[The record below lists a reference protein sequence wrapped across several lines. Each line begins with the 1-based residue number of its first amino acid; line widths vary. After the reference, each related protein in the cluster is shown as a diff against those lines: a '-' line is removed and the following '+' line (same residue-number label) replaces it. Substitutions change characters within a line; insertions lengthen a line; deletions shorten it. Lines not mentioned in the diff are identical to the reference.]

1 MRLRFLAF
9 VPVLASI
16 SWLACSSSSA
26 PPSSPAVIPEAA
38 LGGACGAA
46 VVASP
51 PKSANHVPEGTVV
64 PYSTNPPCGGD
75 HYPIWAT
82 WGVHTKPLP
91 AGYWVH
97 NQEHGGVV
105 MLYRCADR
113 AACPALA
120 AQVEAVAASLPH
132 DPTCDPSILT
142 RVVVLPDPDLP
153 AGVQIAAAAWGYS
166 WTATCFDGAR
176 LKSFAEAAMRHGPE
190 DECAQGFVGDEAP
203 TTEGGADAADDA
215 PAPSDADADGSEVGD
230 AATG

>member
-1 MRLRFLAF
+1 MRLRFLAL
-9 VPVLASI
+9 VPVLGPFL
-16 SWLACSSSSA
+16 WLACSSSSTA
-26 PPSSPAVIPEAA
+26 SSSPAVIPDAA

-46 VVASP
+46 VVTSP
-51 PKSANHVPEGTVV
+51 PKSANHVPVGSSLT
-64 PYSTNPPCGGD
+64 YSTNPPCGGD

-82 WGVHTKPLP
+82 WGAHTKPLP

-120 AQVEAVAASLPH
+120 AQVEAVAAALPH

-176 LKSFAEAAMRHGPE
+176 LRSFAEAAMRHGPE
-190 DECAQGFVGDEAP
+190 DECAQGAVGDDAP
-203 TTEGGADAADDA
+203 TSDAGADAADAAA
-215 PAPSDADADGSEVGD
+215 PVEAGSEAGD
-230 AATG
+230 ASGE